1 MRTGIG
7 FLAARVEM
15 EVEGLAGR
23 APKRLVCATFSAMST
38 LIEIETAADSLSSEE
53 KEELLRFLAM
63 RLRKDRA
70 MPKPRIYSDEE
81 LAPMPAEDQRSGE
94 RAKGKASEWLRT
106 AKGSVHAA
114 AGELADDA
122 RMAYYAAKYGLTR

>member
-1 MRTGIG
+1 
-7 FLAARVEM
+7 
-15 EVEGLAGR
+15 
-23 APKRLVCATFSAMST
+23 MST

-70 MPKPRIYSDEE
+70 MPKPRIDADEE
-81 LAPMPAEDQRSGE
+81 LATMLAEDE
-94 RAKGKASEWLRT
+94 RPSVERGKGKASEWLRT